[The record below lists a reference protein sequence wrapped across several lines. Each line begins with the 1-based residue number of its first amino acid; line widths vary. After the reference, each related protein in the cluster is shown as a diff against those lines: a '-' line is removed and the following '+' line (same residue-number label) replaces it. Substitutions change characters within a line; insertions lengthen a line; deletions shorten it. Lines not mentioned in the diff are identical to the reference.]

1 MRCRAAR
8 RMMSRYLDGE
18 LPETRRSSVDQHL
31 GCCPECRSEFAA
43 QDRLW
48 SLLGRAAPAPSPD
61 VFAAV
66 EARLSERPGLS
77 FAFSRLRPR
86 HVGYAAAA
94 AVLVGLAILSGV
106 WAGTERY
113 SANGGDK
120 DGTFAELTTNAPPGM
135 EIAAILDEIG
145 ERP

>member
-1 MRCRAAR
+1 MKRIGITALR
-8 RMMSRYLDGE
+8 
-18 LPETRRSSVDQHL
+18 
-31 GCCPECRSEFAA
+31 F
-43 QDRLW
+43 
-48 SLLGRAAPAPSPD
+48 
-61 VFAAV
+61 
-66 EARLSERPGLS
+66 LS
-77 FAFSRLRPR
+77 
-86 HVGYAAAA
+86 AAAI
-94 AVLVGLAILSGV
+94 LVGLAILSGV